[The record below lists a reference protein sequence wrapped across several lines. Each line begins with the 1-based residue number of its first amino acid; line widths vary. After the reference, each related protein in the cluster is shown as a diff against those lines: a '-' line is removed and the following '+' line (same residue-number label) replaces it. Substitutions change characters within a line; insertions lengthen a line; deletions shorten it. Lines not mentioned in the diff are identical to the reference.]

1 MKKLN
6 EETRQKLLQTAAVE
20 FARSGYAKTNVN
32 EVSVK
37 AGFGKG
43 TIYNY
48 FKNKYDLFLT
58 VFNKTMEEV
67 AVEIKEEIAE
77 IEDPVLKL
85 KQAIYA
91 DFRYFEKNSGLIV
104 IILRESYAA
113 EREKQAEF
121 IKAAAPIF
129 ELYMNI
135 INEGIEK
142 GSYRKDC
149 NPMIA
154 TLQFLGMSEN
164 LILMQHALGSPLG
177 TPEELAQTVM
187 DTFIHGIEDRSS

>member
-1 MKKLN
+1 MKKLK
-6 EETRQKLLQTAAVE
+6 EETRHKLLKTAATE
-20 FARSGYAKTNVN
+20 FARLGYSKTNIN
-32 EVSVK
+32 EVSIK

-48 FKNKYDLFLT
+48 FENKFDLFLT
-58 VFNKTMEEV
+58 VFSTTMEKV
-67 AVEIKEEIAE
+67 AIEIEEEISS
-77 IEDPVLKL
+77 IEDPILKL

-91 DFRYFEKNSGLIV
+91 DFRYFEQNSDLII

-121 IKAAAPIF
+121 IKAATPLF

-135 INEGIEK
+135 INEGINA
-142 GSYRKDC
+142 GTYRKDC

-164 LILMQHALGSPLG
+164 LILMQHALGAPLG
-177 TPEELAQTVM
+177 TAEELAQTVM
-187 DTFIHGIEDRSS
+187 DTFIHGIENRTG